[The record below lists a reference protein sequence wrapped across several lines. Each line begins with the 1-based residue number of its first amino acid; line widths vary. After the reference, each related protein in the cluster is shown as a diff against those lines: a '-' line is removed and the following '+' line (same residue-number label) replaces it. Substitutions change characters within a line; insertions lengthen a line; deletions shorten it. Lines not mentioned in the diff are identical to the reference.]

1 MAKGGKKSGKKSSG
15 VRGKHVTL
23 GGRSYKCRA
32 KRVNAFGKRKKV
44 VRAYCA
50 RVKKA

>member
-1 MAKGGKKSGKKSSG
+1 MAKSGKKRSGG
-15 VRGKHVTL
+15 VRGKRVTI